1 MNLQFENMTKT
12 QLLEKC
18 EEYGIKK
25 CKSKTKQILI
35 NLLSNKINSQK
46 DDSSD
51 NQEIFTDLKTNVN
64 KIKKHN
70 LGQYFT
76 ENDELKEKIF
86 EFMLNNPSNI
96 LEPSIGQGDLIVFIK
111 NKLPNI
117 TFDMYEIDE
126 TIELLTEIQKNDIIY
141 GDFMSQTIEKKY
153 KTIIGNPPYI
163 RTKKGNLY
171 IDFIEKCYNLLDDD
185 GELIFIVPS
194 DFLKLTCASKLLNIM
209 MTNGTFTHIFHPN
222 NENMFNNA
230 SIDVIIFRYCK
241 NNLIEKKVLYNNNL
255 VHIINSN
262 GLITFSEEEY
272 NNVVMFQDYFDIYV
286 GLVTGKEEI
295 YKNDKYGNIE
305 VLNGENKLD
314 KYIYIENYP
323 CENENINEYLLQHKN
338 ELIERKIRKF
348 NENNWFEWGAPRNI
362 ITINTNL
369 GKDCIYIYNLTRKTN
384 VSFLGK
390 INYFGGGLIMLKPKK
405 ICNLTNIV
413 SYINSNKFKD
423 NFTFSGRFKIG
434 HRQISNSYIPC
445 EYL

>member
-1 MNLQFENMTKT
+1 MPTKLTT
-12 QLLEKC
+12 Q
-18 EEYGIKK
+18 IK
-25 CKSKTKQILI
+25 
-35 NLLSNKINSQK
+35 
-46 DDSSD
+46 
-51 NQEIFTDLKTNVN
+51 
-64 KIKKHN
+64 KKHN

-76 ENDELKEKIF
+76 TNNDLKEKVF
-86 EFMLNNPSNI
+86 EFILNSPSNI
-96 LEPSIGQGDLIVFIK
+96 LEPSIGQGDLIAFVTDKI
-111 NKLPNI
+111 PSI
-117 TFDMYEIDE
+117 TFDMYEID
-126 TIELLTEIQKNDIIY
+126 TKIKLLDKIQKDKVVY
-141 GDFMSQTIEKKY
+141 GDFMKQTITEKY
-153 KTIIGNPPYI
+153 KTIIGNPPYV

-171 IDFIEKCYNLLDDD
+171 IDFTEKCYNLLDDN

-194 DFLKLTCASKLLNIM
+194 DFLKLTSASKLLNTM
-209 MTNGTFTHIFHPN
+209 MTNGTFTHIFHPH
-222 NENMFNNA
+222 NEKMFENA
-230 SIDVIIFRYCK
+230 SIDVIVFRYCK
-241 NNLIEKKVLYNNNL
+241 NNSIEKKVLYNDKIL
-255 VHIINSN
+255 YITNSN
-262 GLITFSEEEY
+262 GLITFGEEE
-272 NNVVMFQDYFDIYV
+272 NNNNIMFQDYFDIYV
-286 GLVTGKEEI
+286 GLVSGKEEV
-295 YKNDKYGNIE
+295 YKNEELGNIE
-305 VLNGENKLD
+305 VLNGEDKVN

-323 CENENINEYLLQHKN
+323 CENEDINEYLLDHKN

-423 NFTFSGRFKIG
+423 NFTFSGRFKIV